1 GEHLVYDWQ
10 MIQSCNR
17 LGGASV
23 FSAPSFKDNVLAFST
38 CYGLCLQGLGKAKL
52 ATNLLP
58 REILTQRLIRAKKP
72 WAIAGVSAML
82 LACAL
87 NYVFWYD
94 RWWEVNPD
102 KTINGVKWSEAV
114 SKSKE
119 VSTYSGDFVSK
130 DKASLDKLEIMKKIG
145 TEVVGSSDRRVLWL
159 EVMKALNQS
168 LPPMTANLDPR
179 APTPD

>member
-38 CYGLCLQGLGKAKL
+38 CYGLCVQGLVKAKL

-72 WAIAGVSAML
+72 WAIAGVSAMV

-87 NYVFWYD
+87 NYAFWYN
-94 RWWEVNPD
+94 RWWEVNPKRKVND
-102 KTINGVKWSEAV
+102 VAWETAIKEGQNVDSYSKQFVAADQTKMENLAV
-114 SKSKE
+114 
-119 VSTYSGDFVSK
+119 
-130 DKASLDKLEIMKKIG
+130 L
-145 TEVVGSSDRRVLWL
+145 
-159 EVMKALNQS
+159 
-168 LPPMTANLDPR
+168 
-179 APTPD
+179 